1 MNMPSD
7 DMNKDTN
14 AKPLSVVVL
23 GKGVVGK
30 TSLIYRFVR
39 DADAFFPEAHDP
51 TIEDYYKAM
60 VEINNE
66 SIKIQIVDTPG
77 EEDYQNMLDQWI
89 DVADGFLLVF
99 AINDKDTFNVL
110 DEKYKRI
117 EKHKEKNVPI
127 ILVGNKCDLE
137 NERQVT
143 KEEANQKATAWKAK
157 YIETSALTD
166 INKNCK
172 EPFIQ
177 CAKDIK
183 SNLMSQGKKELKDIN
198 DEEEIDENGNK
209 IRRGGCKK
217 CIIF

>member
-30 TSLIYRFVR
+30 TSLIYRFVK
-39 DADAFFPEAHDP
+39 DAFPEAHDP
-51 TIEDYYKAM
+51 TIEDNYKAM

-66 SIKIQIVDTPG
+66 SIEIQIVDTAG

-198 DEEEIDENGNK
+198 DEEELDENGNK
-209 IRRGGCKK
+209 IRR
-217 CIIF
+217 IFRFSEDF

>member
-30 TSLIYRFVR
+30 TSLIYRFVK
-39 DADAFFPEAHDP
+39 DAFPEAHDP
-51 TIEDYYKAM
+51 TIEDNYKAM

-66 SIKIQIVDTPG
+66 SIEIQIVDTAG

-143 KEEANQKATAWKAK
+143 KEEANQKAAAWKAK

>member
-30 TSLIYRFVR
+30 TSLIYRFVK
-39 DADAFFPEAHDP
+39 DAFPEAHDP
-51 TIEDYYKAM
+51 TIEDNYKAM

-66 SIKIQIVDTPG
+66 SIEIQIVDTAG

-177 CAKDIK
+177 GAKDIK

>member
-39 DADAFFPEAHDP
+39 DAFPEAHDP
-51 TIEDYYKAM
+51 TIEDNYKAM

-66 SIKIQIVDTPG
+66 SIEIQIVDTAG

>member
-30 TSLIYRFVR
+30 TSLIYRFVK
-39 DADAFFPEAHDP
+39 DAFPEAHDP
-51 TIEDYYKAM
+51 TIEDNYKAM

-66 SIKIQIVDTPG
+66 SIEIQIVDTAG

-198 DEEEIDENGNK
+198 DEEELDENGNK

>member
-1 MNMPSD
+1 
-7 DMNKDTN
+7 
-14 AKPLSVVVL
+14 
-23 GKGVVGK
+23 
-30 TSLIYRFVR
+30 
-39 DADAFFPEAHDP
+39 
-51 TIEDYYKAM
+51 
-60 VEINNE
+60 
-66 SIKIQIVDTPG
+66 
-77 EEDYQNMLDQWI
+77 MLDQWI

-143 KEEANQKATAWKAK
+143 KEEANQKATALKAK

-172 EPFIQ
+172 EPVIQ
-177 CAKDIK
+177 WAKDIK
-183 SNLMSQGKKELKDIN
+183 SNLMKQKKKELKDIN

>member
-30 TSLIYRFVR
+30 TSLIYRFVK
-39 DADAFFPEAHDP
+39 DAFPEAHDP
-51 TIEDYYKAM
+51 TIEDNYKAM

-66 SIKIQIVDTPG
+66 SIEIQIVDTAG

-99 AINDKDTFNVL
+99 AINDKDTCNVL

-117 EKHKEKNVPI
+117 EEHKEKNVPI

-143 KEEANQKATAWKAK
+143 KEEANQKATALKAK

>member
-1 MNMPSD
+1 MDMPSD
-7 DMNKDTN
+7 DMNKDTS

-30 TSLIYRFVR
+30 TSLIYRFVK
-39 DADAFFPEAHDP
+39 DAFPEAHDP
-51 TIEDYYKAM
+51 TIEDNYKAM

-66 SIKIQIVDTPG
+66 SIEIQIVDTAG

-117 EKHKEKNVPI
+117 SKHKDKNVPI
-127 ILVGNKCDLE
+127 VLVGNKCDLE
-137 NERQVT
+137 NERAVT
-143 KEEANQKATAWKAK
+143 KEEANQKASAWKAK

-166 INKNCK
+166 VNKNCK

-177 CAKDIK
+177 CAKAIK
-183 SNLMSQGKKELKDIN
+183 DNIVNKGKKELKEIS
-198 DEEEIDENGNK
+198 DEGVDENGNK
-209 IRRGGCKK
+209 KAGCKP

>member
-1 MNMPSD
+1 M
-7 DMNKDTN
+7 
-14 AKPLSVVVL
+14 
-23 GKGVVGK
+23 
-30 TSLIYRFVR
+30 
-39 DADAFFPEAHDP
+39 
-51 TIEDYYKAM
+51 
-60 VEINNE
+60 
-66 SIKIQIVDTPG
+66 Q
-77 EEDYQNMLDQWI
+77 EDYQNMLDQWI

-117 EKHKEKNVPI
+117 SKHKEKNVPI

-143 KEEANQKATAWKAK
+143 KEEANQKASAWKAK

-166 INKNCK
+166 VNKNCK

-177 CAKDIK
+177 CAKAIK
-183 SNLMSQGKKELKDIN
+183 DNMVNKGKKELKEIS
-198 DEEEIDENGNK
+198 DEGVDENGNK
-209 IRRGGCKK
+209 KAGCKP

>member
-51 TIEDYYKAM
+51 TIEDNYKAM

-66 SIKIQIVDTPG
+66 SIEIQIVDTAG

>member
-30 TSLIYRFVR
+30 TSLIYRFVK
-39 DADAFFPEAHDP
+39 DAFPEAHDP
-51 TIEDYYKAM
+51 TIEDNYKPM

-66 SIKIQIVDTPG
+66 SIEIQIVDTAG

-143 KEEANQKATAWKAK
+143 KEEANQKAAAWKAK

-166 INKNCK
+166 VNKNCK

-183 SNLMSQGKKELKDIN
+183 SNMMNQGKKELKDID
-198 DEEEIDENGNK
+198 DEEEVDENGNK
-209 IRRGGCKK
+209 IKRGGCKK

>member
-30 TSLIYRFVR
+30 TSLIYRFVK
-39 DADAFFPEAHDP
+39 DAFPEAHDP
-51 TIEDYYKAM
+51 TIEDNYKAM

-66 SIKIQIVDTPG
+66 SIEIQIVDTAG

-217 CIIF
+217 CIIFNYI

>member
-30 TSLIYRFVR
+30 TSLIYRFVK
-39 DADAFFPEAHDP
+39 DAFPEAHDP
-51 TIEDYYKAM
+51 TIEDNYKAM

-66 SIKIQIVDTPG
+66 SIEIQIVDTAG

-172 EPFIQ
+172 EPFIH

>member
-7 DMNKDTN
+7 NMNKDTN

-30 TSLIYRFVR
+30 TSLIYRFVK
-39 DADAFFPEAHDP
+39 DAFPEAHDP
-51 TIEDYYKAM
+51 TIEDYYKVM

>member
-30 TSLIYRFVR
+30 TSLIYRFVK
-39 DADAFFPEAHDP
+39 DAFPEAHDP
-51 TIEDYYKAM
+51 TIEDNYKAM

-66 SIKIQIVDTPG
+66 SIEIQIVDTAG

-166 INKNCK
+166 INKNCQ

-183 SNLMSQGKKELKDIN
+183 SHLMSQGKKELKDIN

>member
-30 TSLIYRFVR
+30 TSLIYRFVK
-39 DADAFFPEAHDP
+39 DAFPEAHDP
-51 TIEDYYKAM
+51 TIEDNYKAM

-66 SIKIQIVDTPG
+66 SIEIQIVDTAG

-143 KEEANQKATAWKAK
+143 KKEANQKATAWKAK

-198 DEEEIDENGNK
+198 DEEEIDENRNK
-209 IRRGGCKK
+209 IRRGRCKK

>member
-30 TSLIYRFVR
+30 TSLIYRFVK
-39 DADAFFPEAHDP
+39 DAFPEAHDP
-51 TIEDYYKAM
+51 TIEDNYKAM

-66 SIKIQIVDTPG
+66 SIEIQIVDTAG

-157 YIETSALTD
+157 YIETSA
-166 INKNCK
+166 
-172 EPFIQ
+172 
-177 CAKDIK
+177 
-183 SNLMSQGKKELKDIN
+183 
-198 DEEEIDENGNK
+198 
-209 IRRGGCKK
+209 
-217 CIIF
+217 

>member
-7 DMNKDTN
+7 NMNKDTN

-30 TSLIYRFVR
+30 TSLIYRFVK
-39 DADAFFPEAHDP
+39 DAFPEAHDP
-51 TIEDYYKAM
+51 TIEDNYKAM

-66 SIKIQIVDTPG
+66 SIEIQIVDTAG

>member
-30 TSLIYRFVR
+30 TSLIYRFVK
-39 DADAFFPEAHDP
+39 DAFPEAHDP
-51 TIEDYYKAM
+51 TIEDNYKAM

-66 SIKIQIVDTPG
+66 SIEIQIVDTAG

>member
-1 MNMPSD
+1 MQMPSD
-7 DMNKDTN
+7 DMNKDTS

-30 TSLIYRFVR
+30 TSLIYRFVK
-39 DADAFFPEAHDP
+39 DAFPEAHDP
-51 TIEDYYKAM
+51 TIEDNYKAM

-66 SIKIQIVDTPG
+66 SIEIQIVDTAG

-117 EKHKEKNVPI
+117 SKHKDKSVPI
-127 ILVGNKCDLE
+127 VLVGNKCDLE
-137 NERQVT
+137 NERAVT
-143 KEEANQKATAWKAK
+143 KDEANQKAAAWKAK

-166 INKNCK
+166 VNKNCK

-177 CAKDIK
+177 CAKAIK
-183 SNLMSQGKKELKDIN
+183 ENMLNSGKKELK
-198 DEEEIDENGNK
+198 EISDDVDENGNK
-209 IRRGGCKK
+209 KAGCKP

>member
-30 TSLIYRFVR
+30 TSLIYRFVK
-39 DADAFFPEAHDP
+39 DAFPEAHDP
-51 TIEDYYKAM
+51 TIEDNYKAM

-66 SIKIQIVDTPG
+66 SIEIQIVDTAG

-183 SNLMSQGKKELKDIN
+183 SNLMSKGKKELKDIN

>member
-1 MNMPSD
+1 MPSD
-7 DMNKDTN
+7 DMNKDTS

-30 TSLIYRFVR
+30 TSLIYRFVK
-39 DADAFFPEAHDP
+39 DAFPEAHDP
-51 TIEDYYKAM
+51 TIEDNYKAM

-66 SIKIQIVDTPG
+66 SIEIQIVDTAG

-117 EKHKEKNVPI
+117 SKHKDKNVPI
-127 ILVGNKCDLE
+127 VLVGNKCDLE
-137 NERQVT
+137 NERAVT
-143 KEEANQKATAWKAK
+143 KEEANHKASAWKAK

-166 INKNCK
+166 ENENCK
-172 EPFIQ
+172 EPLIQ
-177 CAKDIK
+177 CAKAIK
-183 SNLMSQGKKELKDIN
+183 DKMVNKGKKELKEIS
-198 DEEEIDENGNK
+198 DEGVDENGNK
-209 IRRGGCKK
+209 KPGCKP

>member
-1 MNMPSD
+1 MNIPSD
-7 DMNKDTN
+7 DMNKDTS

-30 TSLIYRFVR
+30 TSLIYRFVK
-39 DADAFFPEAHDP
+39 DAFPEAHDP
-51 TIEDYYKAM
+51 TIEDNYKAM

-66 SIKIQIVDTPG
+66 SIEIQIVDTAG

-117 EKHKEKNVPI
+117 AKHKEKNVPI
-127 ILVGNKCDLE
+127 VLVGNKCDLE
-137 NERQVT
+137 NERAVT
-143 KEEANQKATAWKAK
+143 KEEANEKANAWKAK

-166 INKNCK
+166 VNKNCK

-177 CAKDIK
+177 CAKAIK
-183 SNLMSQGKKELKDIN
+183 DNMVNKGKKELKEIS
-198 DEEEIDENGNK
+198 DEGDDENGNK
-209 IRRGGCKK
+209 KPGCKP